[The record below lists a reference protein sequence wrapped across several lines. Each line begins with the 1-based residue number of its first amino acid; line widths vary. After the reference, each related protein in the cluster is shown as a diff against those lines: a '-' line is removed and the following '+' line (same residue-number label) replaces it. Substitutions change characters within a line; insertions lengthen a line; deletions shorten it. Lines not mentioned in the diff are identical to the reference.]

1 MSVFPM
7 KIVVATDGSAEAN
20 SAIQTAAELVAKTGS
35 ELHIIHIRVLPF
47 YLSPHAISHASKEL
61 EKELER
67 ERKQLEKLSQEF
79 LDEQVRMIEDAGGS
93 VAQAHLR
100 FGKPDEEVTALA
112 EEISASLI
120 VMGSRGLGGTRRA
133 LMGSGSDSVVRHA
146 HCSVLIVRREDQSE
160 FPIPQSR

>member
-7 KIVVATDGSAEAN
+7 TIVVATDGSAEAN
-20 SAIQTAAELVAKTGS
+20 VAVQTAAELVAKSGS
-35 ELHIIHIRVLPF
+35 ELHIVHVRVLPF
-47 YLSPHAISHASKEL
+47 YLSSHAISHASKDL
-61 EKELER
+61 KKDLER
-67 ERKQLEKLSQEF
+67 ERKQLEKMAQEL
-79 LDEQVRMIEDAGGS
+79 LDEQARIIEDAGGS

-112 EEISASLI
+112 EEISAGLI

-146 HCSVLIVRREDQSE
+146 HCSVLIVRKED
-160 FPIPQSR
+160 